1 MTKSKFTPRSWHV
14 EDNGLCVCDSNR
26 VVLFLSDRP
35 YGDETD
41 RADTRLIAAAPDMYA
56 FLEKLVNQIEEN
68 GLMQYD
74 AIHNGENWVLEEA
87 KELLSKAC
95 GESEVGE

>member
-1 MTKSKFTPRSWHV
+1 MTEPKFTPGPWHV

-41 RADTRLIAAAPDMYA
+41 RADTNLIAAAPDMY
-56 FLEKLVNQIEEN
+56 
-68 GLMQYD
+68 
-74 AIHNGENWVLEEA
+74 
-87 KELLSKAC
+87 KELQFVCKMCDAPICVLCGIGKALRKAR
-95 GESEVGE
+95 GESEVSDD